1 MKRSAALLELSRD
14 HQHGLVVALK
24 LKRADEAT
32 ASAACEAFLAFWE
45 SEGREH
51 FRAEEEI
58 LLPAFAR
65 HHDVADERVVRVLVD
80 HVEIRRDAADLAADP
95 GARPADLHELGARLH
110 DHIRHE
116 ERVLFPLIEASAERE
131 RPVREREPQPDNRD

>member
-1 MKRSAALLELSRD
+1 MPSLPPCAELHLHIEGTLEPDLVFTLAARN
-14 HQHGLVVALK
+14 GI
-24 LKRADEAT
+24 T
-32 ASAACEAFLAFWE
+32 
-45 SEGREH
+45 
-51 FRAEEEI
+51 
-58 LLPAFAR
+58 LPYA
-65 HHDVADERVVRVLVD
+65 
-80 HVEIRRDAADLAADP
+80 DAADLAADQ